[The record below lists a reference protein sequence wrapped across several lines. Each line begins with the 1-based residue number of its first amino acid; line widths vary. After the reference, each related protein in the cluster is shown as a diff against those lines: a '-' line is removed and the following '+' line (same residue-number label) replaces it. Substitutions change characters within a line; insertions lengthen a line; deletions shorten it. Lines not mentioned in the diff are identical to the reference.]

1 METQQSY
8 IDFVDNVALP
18 LFRTTLEG
26 QLLYC
31 NQAFVETFG
40 FESIRQLTY
49 YPVIQLYRNPKDRGA
64 LLQTLLNRGRV
75 DDLPLSMVKQDGTP
89 LWIALTAKI
98 VFDDDGTAIYIDGGL
113 KDITANMETGNTAPD
128 LDAAA
133 HDRDDIILTL
143 DLQGTLIDINT
154 AGIAFFGVPLERLK
168 GQPLRDFIDP
178 KFRDFF
184 VLYLADVLHIGR
196 QEAILTIRNEQGQE
210 HHIEF
215 SALLMK
221 AKGKAH
227 HIKVVARNV
236 TQKIIG
242 QQHQLHT
249 EKFRGVL
256 EMAGGVAHQLNQP
269 LTIMNQLLDQVLPT
283 LSPRF
288 PSYKKILAIHTQLQ
302 KVNEIAKKINNIRKY
317 ESMEYVAGHK
327 IVDIDKAATTVV
339 LEAV

>member
-1 METQQSY
+1 MDTEQSY

-26 QLLYC
+26 HLLYC
-31 NQAFVETFG
+31 NQAFAEIFG
-40 FESIRQLTY
+40 FESVRQLTY

-75 DDLPLSMVKQDGTP
+75 DDLPMSMMKQDGTP

-113 KDITANMETGNTAPD
+113 KDITGKMAPANTLPE
-128 LDAAA
+128 LDASA

-143 DLQGTLIDINT
+143 DLQGTLIDMNT
-154 AGIAFFGVPLERLK
+154 AGIAFFGLPLERLK

-178 KFRDFF
+178 KFRDFY
-184 VLYLADVLHIGR
+184 VLYLADVIRIGR
-196 QEAILTIRNEQGQE
+196 EEAILTIKDKLGQE
-210 HHIEF
+210 YHIEF

-236 TQKIIG
+236 TQKLIG
-242 QQHQLHT
+242 QQQQLHT

-283 LSPRF
+283 LSPRY
-288 PSYKKILAIHTQLQ
+288 PNHKKIVAIHAQLK

-327 IVDIDKAATTVV
+327 IVDIDKAATTVS